1 MIQKALLTPLAGC
14 GAQHES
20 HGVVDN
26 ITVLRRLRPTHLVL
40 LVDDSETMG
49 YVLTGRLVTLLHL
62 CMKMWHRQLVLLA
75 GEAFHI
81 LSSLVDAG
89 FPLAFDMSRAFF
101 VVRLT

>member
-49 YVLTGRLVTLLHL
+49 YVLTRRLVI
-62 CMKMWHRQLVLLA
+62 A
-75 GEAFHI
+75 P
-81 LSSLVDAG
+81 LSSNSLRSFAASAHVAG
-89 FPLAFDMSRAFF
+89 GGHGN
-101 VVRLT
+101 VRMPVYDFEAA